1 MDRRK
6 FLKAGI
12 AATVAASVKGLP
24 AVAAEKAAGKSA
36 SHIDQDPVPSA
47 EKIKVRF
54 LGTGAADWKGPDDNG
69 EYRRRCSVLINDSF
83 LIDYTECNRDM
94 IPAGCHPETAFYT
107 HSHDDHYDPAA
118 ALRLGIRKVYLG
130 ETWIS
135 RARNDFR
142 RASAV
147 TGIPEP
153 EIIPVSVGC
162 RYEESG
168 VVVMPVPANHAT
180 SDMHELTLIYL
191 LESLD
196 SRVLYATDTA
206 GIVGIAARYV
216 GIDAHLNGKPVNGFI
231 MEATMGIG
239 HEDDFRIFNHSSVA
253 TVAQVCRVLKATRR
267 YVPKRGQPAYITH
280 MSRKLHGTQKELDK
294 NLPAPLKA
302 AYDGLEVEF

>member
-12 AATVAASVKGLP
+12 AATVAASLKGLP
-24 AVAAEKAAGKSA
+24 SVASESDAVMPAT
-36 SHIDQDPVPSA
+36 HIDPDPIPSA
-47 EKIKVRF
+47 GKIKVRF
-54 LGTGAADWKGPDDNG
+54 LGTGAADWKGPDDKG
-69 EYRRRCSVLINDSF
+69 EYRRRCSVLINGSF

-94 IPAGCHPETAFYT
+94 IPDGCHPEAVFYT
-107 HSHDDHYDPAA
+107 HSHDDHYDPSA

-130 ETWIS
+130 ETWID

-142 RASAV
+142 RASAS

-253 TVAQVCRVLKATRR
+253 TVAQICRVLKATRR
-267 YVPKRGQPAYITH
+267 YVPKGGQPAYITH
-280 MSRKLHGTQKELDK
+280 MSRKLHGTQKELDRT
-294 NLPAPLKA
+294 LPAPLKA